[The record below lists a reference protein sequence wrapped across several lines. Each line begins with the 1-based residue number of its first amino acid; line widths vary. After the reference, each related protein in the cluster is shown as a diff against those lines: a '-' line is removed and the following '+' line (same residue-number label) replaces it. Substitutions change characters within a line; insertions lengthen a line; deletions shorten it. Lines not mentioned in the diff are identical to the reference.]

1 MTKTFE
7 TFEICSICN
16 FGTFCDSAL
25 VGVGAQRV
33 APLALGDEQK
43 GQDRAFRIVFS
54 RLLSSFGY
62 GYYLPCSAKMVQG
75 ENI

>member
-43 GQDRAFRIVFS
+43 GQDRAFRNCLFKALVKLWIWI
-54 RLLSSFGY
+54 LSSLFSKNG
-62 GYYLPCSAKMVQG
+62 PR
-75 ENI
+75 